1 MAQQNE
7 GERLRWRGL
16 LAEQKESGKSIA
28 GFCRDRGMPVWQ
40 FYEWKKRLR
49 QAESA
54 SFVAVELVASQTA
67 AAVITP
73 AAVQSAAIEI
83 RLRGGR
89 SLLVGPDFTADHLR
103 RLLTVLEQEG

>member
-7 GERLRWRGL
+7 EERTRWRGL

-28 GFCRDRGMPVWQ
+28 GFCRDRRLPVWQ

-49 QAESA
+49 QTATA

-67 AAVITP
+67 AAAITP
-73 AAVQSAAIEI
+73 AAVHSAPIEI

-89 SLLVGPDFTADHLR
+89 SLLVGPDFETDHLR